1 MMQMRRLDAYI
12 GKTVI
17 LSMLVVMAVTSSID
31 FIFTLADEL
40 GSSTDN
46 YGALD
51 ALTFSLRIMPTS
63 IYELLPFTALGGALI
78 GLGLLASH
86 NELVVM
92 QAAGVSTGRI
102 VWSVMKPTLVVML
115 LSLLL
120 GEYVAPRLEQQAR
133 SDLAII
139 RSGGEALSSAEG
151 DWRKI
156 GNEFIHINA
165 ILPGGRELRGV
176 TRYVLG
182 DDRRVVSSGFA
193 ASAAYV
199 ETSTDAFWR
208 LHDVRETRF
217 GEQGIEVVEIAEIDW
232 HIDMSPELLSVLLVE
247 PDRQSIS
254 GLYRFAEYFESE
266 GLESSSYYLAFWKK
280 LLQPLATA
288 SLVLLAISFVFGP
301 LRSATMGSRVF
312 VAIAIGLGFTI
323 VQRMLGPA
331 SLLYGFSPVLAV
343 LLPILL
349 CLIIGAMLLRRV

>member
-1 MMQMRRLDAYI
+1 MMQIRRLDAYI
-12 GKTVI
+12 RNTVI
-17 LSMLVVMAVTSSID
+17 LSMLVVMALTSSLD

-40 GSSTDN
+40 GSSTEN

-51 ALTFSLRIMPTS
+51 ALYFTLRVMPTS
-63 IYELLPFTALGGALI
+63 LYELLPFTALGGALI

-92 QAAGVSTGRI
+92 QAAGISTGRI

-139 RSGGEALSSAEG
+139 RSGGEGLSSAEG

-176 TRYVLG
+176 TRYVL
-182 DDRRVVSSGFA
+182 DDNRRIVSSGFA
-193 ASAAYV
+193 AEAEYV
-199 ETSTDAFWR
+199 DRDGGFWHLR
-208 LHDVRETRF
+208 DVRETLF
-217 GEQGIEVVEIAEIDW
+217 GQQRIEVQETAELDW
-232 HIDMSPELLSVLLVE
+232 HIDMSPELLSVLLVT

-254 GLYRFAEYFESE
+254 GLYRFAQYFESE
-266 GLESSSYYLAFWKK
+266 GLESGSYYLAFWKK

-312 VAIAIGLGFTI
+312 VAIAIGLAFTI

-343 LLPILL
+343 LLPIVL
-349 CLIIGAMLLRRV
+349 CFVIGTVLLRRV